1 MRRFTFR
8 PRLLECL
15 RSDYRTTDFLRD
27 CAAGV
32 TVGVVALPLAMA
44 FAIAS
49 GVSPEAGVWTSIIAG
64 FLIAALGGSRVQIGG
79 PTGAYIVVVYGIVA
93 RYGVANLAICTVVA
107 GVLLFVL
114 GFLRLGA
121 LIQYVPISVVIG
133 FTNGIAVLILL
144 SQVHDL
150 IGLHIS
156 LPDEFFARV
165 RTLLGSI
172 TDADVTSV
180 VVGSLCLIA
189 LLSWPKRIPTTGAV
203 LEQSTQTPG
212 ATLSSATAA
221 APPRVNSRAGW
232 IAALPGPVIV
242 LIVSSFACAAL
253 ELRVETIGSRFGGV
267 PQGLPNFVLPAIN
280 VSTLRDLIA
289 PIIAIALLGA
299 IESLLSARVADSM
312 IRDRHDPN
320 QELMAQG
327 IANVIAPLAGGIPAT
342 GAIARTA
349 TNVRTGGRTPIAG
362 IVHALTLLIIVLVAA
377 PWARFIPLPTLAAI
391 LVVVA
396 INMADW
402 HAFRDLRR
410 YSIPYG
416 AVLLTTFVLTVAF
429 DLSTAVE
436 VGLILSCLFFI
447 YRISDLTEVEA
458 LEQHGD
464 IATFRVFGA
473 LFFGS
478 VGKLAPLFDP
488 GLPCNVVLDMAQ
500 VISMDNTAV
509 ASLEDLHR
517 SLTDRGGRLLLCGLN
532 PHPRAQLLRS
542 PVFSGAAARAIRN
555 SFEEAVMEMQ
565 SRERDVDGHHIPA
578 NGSTTASR

>member
-15 RSDYRTTDFLRD
+15 RSGYRTADFLRD

-79 PTGAYIVVVYGIVA
+79 PTGAFIVVVYGIVA
-93 RYGVANLAICTVVA
+93 RYGIANLAICTVVA

-150 IGLHIS
+150 IGLHVA

-165 RTLLGSI
+165 RTLFGSI

-180 VVGSLCLIA
+180 AVGGVGLVA
-189 LLSWPKRIPTTGAV
+189 LLLWPKRVPTTGAV
-203 LEQSTQTPG
+203 LERSTQTPG
-212 ATLSSATAA
+212 ANLSSATADT
-221 APPRVNSRAGW
+221 PRSDKSRAGW
-232 IAALPGPVIV
+232 LAALPGPVLV
-242 LIVSSFACAAL
+242 LIISSLACAVL
-253 ELRVETIGSRFGGV
+253 DLRVETIGTRFGGI
-267 PQGLPNFVLPAIN
+267 PQGLPTFVVPTIN
-280 VSTLRDLIA
+280 VSTLRDLIS

-327 IANVIAPLAGGIPAT
+327 IANVVAPLAGGIPAT

-349 TNVRTGGRTPIAG
+349 TNVRTGGRTPVAG
-362 IVHALTLLIIVLVAA
+362 IVHALTLLIVVLAAA
-377 PWARFIPLPTLAAI
+377 PWARYIPLPTLAAI

-396 INMADW
+396 INMGDW

-447 YRISDLTEVEA
+447 YRISDLTEVDA
-458 LEQHGD
+458 LEQQRD
-464 IATFRVFGA
+464 VATFRVFGA

-488 GLPCNVVLDMAQ
+488 ALPRNVVLDMAQ

-517 SLTDRGGRLLLCGLN
+517 VLTDRGGRLLLCGLN

-542 PVFSGAAARAIRN
+542 RMFSGVAAGAIRN
-555 SFEEAVMEMQ
+555 SFQDAVAELRSRGREA
-565 SRERDVDGHHIPA
+565 D
-578 NGSTTASR
+578 